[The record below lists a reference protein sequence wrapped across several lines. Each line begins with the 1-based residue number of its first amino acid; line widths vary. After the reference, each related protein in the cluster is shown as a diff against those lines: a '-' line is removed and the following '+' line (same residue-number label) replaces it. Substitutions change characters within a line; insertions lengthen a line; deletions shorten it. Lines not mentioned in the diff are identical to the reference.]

1 MIRIAGTVPLKTRL
15 PWSAWLLAALV
26 TIFSLVSPMMH
37 VGTRWSGP
45 AVSVSQQGFQTVQK
59 FHERSVLY
67 LLAHLADVL
76 TSPG

>member
-1 MIRIAGTVPLKTRL
+1 MIKVAGTVPVKTRL
-15 PWSAWLLAALV
+15 PRGAWLLAALV

-37 VGTRWSGP
+37 VGTKTGP
-45 AVSVSQQGFQTVQK
+45 AVSVSQQGLQTGQK
-59 FHERSVLY
+59 SHERSVLY

>member
-37 VGTRWSGP
+37 VGTRSGP
-45 AVSVSQQGFQTVQK
+45 AVSVSQQGLQIGQK
-59 FHERSVLY
+59 SYEGSVLY